1 MQLNEYEACLAVARA
16 GSFAPG
22 ARALGITASAMSQ
35 IIKRLETR
43 VGVQLFH
50 RTTRSVSPTDAGAQ
64 LVARL
69 EVAFEEI
76 ETATRELADRR
87 RSPVGTVRMLMPR
100 VAYGDLVAPLLPRFH
115 AAYPDITLDIE
126 LRDSFIDIVDRG
138 NDLGVRLGD

>member
-76 ETATRELADRR
+76 ETATRRLLR
-87 RSPVGTVRMLMPR
+87 L
-100 VAYGDLVAPLLPRFH
+100 LLPQPAHWRGH
-115 AAYPDITLDIE
+115 S
-126 LRDSFIDIVDRG
+126 RDNRVPAGGSE
-138 NDLGVRLGD
+138 